1 YDSELIVYA
10 VKCVQASIGIAELC
24 VMAMKTEGTSEAE
37 ARSKI
42 WLVDSKGLIT
52 KDRPDGGISDH
63 KAKFAHARSPIKTLA
78 EAVETLKPNILIG
91 AAAVA
96 GAFTPEIIQTMAAN
110 NKRPIIFALS
120 NPTSKAECTAE
131 QAYIHTNG
139 TAVFASGS
147 PFAPV
152 TYKGQTFVPGQGN
165 NSYIF
170 PGVALGVICAG
181 IRHISEE
188 VFLIASSTLAQ
199 MVSEDDL
206 NKGSLYPPLHNIQT
220 ISTRIATRVAEHAYE
235 KGMASTYPE
244 PQDKETFIKSQLYD
258 TKYRPSLPRT
268 YTWPKC

>member
-1 YDSELIVYA
+1 
-10 VKCVQASIGIAELC
+10 
-24 VMAMKTEGTSEAE
+24 MAMKTEGTSEAE

-147 PFAPV
+147 PFLPV

-165 NSYIF
+165 NAYIF
-170 PGVALGVICAG
+170 PGVALGAICAG
-181 IRHISEE
+181 IRHISDEI
-188 VFLIASSTLAQ
+188 FLIASSTLAQ
-199 MVSEDDL
+199 MVSEEDL
-206 NKGSLYPPLHNIQT
+206 DMGSLYPPLNTIQA
-220 ISTRIATRVAEHAYE
+220 ISTRVATRVAEYAYE
-235 KGMASTYPE
+235 KGLASTYPE
-244 PQDKETFIKSQLYD
+244 PEDKAEFIKAQLYD
-258 TKYRPSLPRT
+258 TDYRPAIPSM
-268 YTWPKC
+268 YSWPQN

>member
-1 YDSELIVYA
+1 
-10 VKCVQASIGIAELC
+10 
-24 VMAMKTEGTSEAE
+24 MAMKTEGTSEAE

-188 VFLIASSTLAQ
+188 VFLIASSGLNFNMSKGFPFFLTSPVKVTKTKTLAQ
-199 MVSEDDL
+199 MVTEDDL

-258 TKYRPSLPRT
+258 TKYRPSLPST